1 MRLTYRYI
9 YIKQERALRR
19 LREQDREK
27 ESKRWKERVSKRWR
41 ETAREVERA
50 RLRDRANER

>member
-1 MRLTYRYI
+1 M
-9 YIKQERALRR
+9 
-19 LREQDREK
+19 REQDREK